1 MKYFSLEIVP
11 VSTCLWAE
19 ERNKGRPSPYDN
31 NVKKVQ
37 HSWSQVCEAF
47 DEEMVL
53 FEQKKWKLWTRKEKW
68 ESMIQNHLDLAK
80 LIRYPSVNLFS
91 KTIFPLGLWVRL

>member
-11 VSTCLWAE
+11 VSTYLWAE
-19 ERNKGRPSPYDN
+19 ERNKGRPSHYDN

-37 HSWSQVCEAF
+37 HSWSQVYEAF

-53 FEQKKWKLWTRKEKW
+53 FEQKPVK
-68 ESMIQNHLDLAK
+68 
-80 LIRYPSVNLFS
+80 
-91 KTIFPLGLWVRL
+91 